1 MDSSSFDV
9 ELPNWITH
17 ETGKRIPLRVVA
29 EVGDCEPDIGTKGN
43 GKVALTVLEVYCS
56 EEGYDPKENIIDCFD
71 QQRIDDIAHEIYQAY
86 Y

>member
-1 MDSSSFDV
+1 
-9 ELPNWITH
+9 
-17 ETGKRIPLRVVA
+17 
-29 EVGDCEPDIGTKGN
+29 VGVMGN

-56 EEGYDPKENIIDCFD
+56 EDGYDPKENIIDCFD

>member
-29 EVGDCEPDIGTKGN
+29 EVSDCEPDIG
-43 GKVALTVLEVYCS
+43 LTVLEVYCS
-56 EEGYDPKENIIDCFD
+56 EDGYDPKENIIECFD

>member
-1 MDSSSFDV
+1 MDSSSFHID
-9 ELPNWITH
+9 LPNWLTH

-29 EVGDCEPDIGTKGN
+29 EVGDCEPDVGVMGN

-56 EEGYDPKENIIDCFD
+56 EEGYDPKENIIECFD